1 MREGNT
7 GDEEE
12 SIRGVKRENSKTADP
27 DRERLHRLSEH
38 QKRKKI
44 STSISRQ
51 RLVAQAEIDRLSTLL
66 SIPDKTREGS
76 MEIYRDAWENNL
88 IHGRSIEK
96 ILAASIY
103 LACRKHNVPR
113 TLDEVEDAT
122 KVGRKDIMKTCKLL
136 ATRLGMRLAPISPL
150 DYVSG
155 FCAKLNLKPQVEER
169 AKEIIKEALDRGI
182 TSGRGPTGIA
192 ASAIYIAAI
201 LCDDRKTQ
209 NDVAMAS
216 GVTEVTLRVRYK
228 EITKELGIRV
238 EVNGKL

>member
-7 GDEEE
+7 GDKEE
-12 SIRGVKRENSKTADP
+12 SMRGVKRENSKTADS
-27 DRERLHRLSEH
+27 DRERLHRISEH

-136 ATRLGMRLAPISPL
+136 TTRLGMRLTPISPL

-155 FCAKLNLKPQVEER
+155 FCAKLNLKPQVEKR
-169 AKEIIKEALDRGI
+169 AKKIIKEALDRGI

-209 NDVAMAS
+209 NDIAKAS